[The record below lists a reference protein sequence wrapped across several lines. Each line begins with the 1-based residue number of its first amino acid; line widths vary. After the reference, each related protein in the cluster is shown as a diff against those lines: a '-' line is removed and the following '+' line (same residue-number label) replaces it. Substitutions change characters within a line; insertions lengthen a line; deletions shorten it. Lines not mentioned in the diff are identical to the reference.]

1 MKKILSNYIIGFII
15 GFYVGSIAIRA
26 VLNADNTAY
35 NNIINDNAIYEQP
48 ILPNLDTIYITR
60 DSIINN
66 IKYITKTQYDTI
78 EKVYSISDTASVE
91 LFYKLV
97 SEWYS
102 FYGGA

>member
-26 VLNADNTAY
+26 LLNYDNKAYDNTIY
-35 NNIINDNAIYEQP
+35 DNTIYEQP
-48 ILPNLDTIYITR
+48 TLPNLDTIYITK

-78 EKVYSISDTASVE
+78 EKVYNISDTASIE

-97 SEWYS
+97 SE
-102 FYGGA
+102 